1 MKKTLML
8 QDAYVKRV
16 DIMTE
21 DLIKRINELTAISR
35 ERELTDE
42 EQKERELL
50 RAEYIKQF
58 RARMRSVLDNVEIV
72 D

>member
-1 MKKTLML
+1 ML

-35 ERELTDE
+35 ERELTDD

>member
-35 ERELTDE
+35 ERELTDD

>member
-1 MKKTLML
+1 
-8 QDAYVKRV
+8 
-16 DIMTE
+16 MTE
-21 DLIKRINELTAISR
+21 ELIKRINELTAISR
-35 ERELTDE
+35 ERELTE
-42 EQKERELL
+42 GEQKERELL

>member
-35 ERELTDE
+35 ERELTDD

-58 RARMRSVLDNVEIV
+58 RARMRTVLDNVEIV